1 MAPIFDTP
9 RAKQQASS
17 CYAWQRELD
26 FGQSIVYQLIEITH
40 NIFSTFDCS
49 PTLETRAVFLDVS
62 KAFDKA
68 WHKGLLYKLEWAF
81 QAIWNL
87 MESFL
92 SERYQRV
99 FINGQ
104 SSK

>member
-1 MAPIFDTP
+1 MPIFDTP

-40 NIFSTFDCS
+40 IFSTFDCS

-68 WHKGLLYKLEWAF
+68 WHKGLLYKLEWVF